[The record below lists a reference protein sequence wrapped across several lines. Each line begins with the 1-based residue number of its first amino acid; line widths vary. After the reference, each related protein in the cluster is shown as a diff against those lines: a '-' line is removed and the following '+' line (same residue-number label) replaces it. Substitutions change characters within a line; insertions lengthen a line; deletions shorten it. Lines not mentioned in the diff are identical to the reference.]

1 MWLHILSLWVPCCSG
16 EDAVNNIV
24 LIEVKGNVW
33 TVFFADGTTVVVV
46 R

>member
-1 MWLHILSLWVPCCSG
+1 MAG
-16 EDAVNNIV
+16 EEAVNNIV
-24 LIEVKGNVW
+24 LIERKEHVW